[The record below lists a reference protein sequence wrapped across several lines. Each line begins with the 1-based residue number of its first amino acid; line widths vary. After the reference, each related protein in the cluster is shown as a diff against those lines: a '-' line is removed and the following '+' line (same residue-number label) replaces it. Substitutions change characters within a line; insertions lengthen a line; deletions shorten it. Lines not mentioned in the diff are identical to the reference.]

1 MADFIYLM
9 ETRLSPDQQRAVAL
23 VTGVV
28 RAHEMNIYL
37 TGGAVRDIISGF
49 IIRDLDFSVQGNALK
64 LQKDFEKAGAITEAT
79 DETTRTIMLLLP
91 GNVRA
96 EITSTR
102 SERYDKPGKPA
113 EITPGTIYDDMR
125 RRDFT
130 VNAMALSLN
139 PGSRGLLTDP
149 FNGVADI
156 EAKVLR
162 VLHNYAF
169 YEDPSRLI
177 RATRLITRFHW
188 TLEER
193 TQARYDAAKENNYID
208 NISDRTVGH
217 EIEQLAHEE
226 GPIDVLKAL
235 EKEGWLKVLAP
246 HLSVAKVDAP
256 GLTQLFKFRQQLQD
270 LGINPDASP
279 IVMHF
284 LTRKMADKEIAA
296 MQKQIVNKG
305 FVERW
310 KHLEDDAK
318 DFAKKLLARDLTLP
332 SQSWKFMMTH
342 RPDALLFNAIT
353 PRASAVE
360 QKIKNFL
367 TKWPLVRQKL
377 PFPEMAEM
385 RITPEHPEYKKIQ
398 DEAFLLL
405 LDGKL
410 RSHSEIVKFLE
421 PYSPPEPPPPPP
433 PQRRGRAKK
442 EVAAGPVAPGEQA
455 PKKRG
460 RKPKNALAEAPA
472 PAPVPAGEAA
482 KTATAA
488 ASTMQPSEAKQRPV
502 PVPVKKGVPAAPP
515 EKKVAPAKP
524 PAKKP
529 EPKKPE
535 PKKLEKKKPELKKAG
550 PKTTGQKTTGP
561 KNTGLKPKPAGAKH
575 AGQKKAA
582 PAKKP
587 AGKKK

>member
-23 VTGVV
+23 VTDVA
-28 RAHEMNIYL
+28 RAHDMNIYL

-64 LQKDFEKAGAITEAT
+64 LQKDFEKAGAVTEAT

-96 EITSTR
+96 EVTSTR

-156 EAKVLR
+156 EAKLLR
-162 VLHNYAF
+162 ILQNYAF

-177 RATRLITRFHW
+177 RATRLTTRFHW

-193 TQARYDAAKENNYID
+193 TQARYDAAKENNYIE
-208 NISDRTVGH
+208 NIADRAMGH
-217 EIEQLAHEE
+217 EIEQLAHEDQPVE
-226 GPIDVLKAL
+226 VLKAL

-246 HLSVAKVDAP
+246 HMSVAKVDTA
-256 GLTQLFKFRQQLQD
+256 GMNQMFKVKQQLQD
-270 LGINPDASP
+270 VGLNPDASP
-279 IVMHF
+279 IVMYY
-284 LTRKMADKEIAA
+284 LTKKLADKDISG
-296 MQKQIVNKG
+296 MQRQIPSKG

-310 KHLEDDAK
+310 RNLEDDAK
-318 DFAKKLLARDLTLP
+318 DFSKRLVAKDLTAP
-332 SQSWKFMMTH
+332 SATWKFLMQS
-342 RPDALLFNAIT
+342 RPETVLFTAIT
-353 PRASAVE
+353 SRPSAVE
-360 QKIKNFL
+360 QKLKNFL
-367 TKWPLVRQKL
+367 TKWPLLKQKL
-377 PFPEMAEM
+377 PFPEMPEM
-385 RITPEHPEYKKIQ
+385 RITPDLPDYKKIM

-405 LDGKL
+405 MDGKL
-410 RSHSEIVKFLE
+410 RSHNEIVKFLT

-433 PQRRGRAKK
+433 PPRRGRAAKK
-442 EVAAGPVAPGEQA
+442 EAAPAIGPDGQPLPVT

-460 RKPKNALAEAPA
+460 RKPKNAMPLAPAGAPPAEAAAAAPPA
-472 PAPVPAGEAA
+472 AGKPAVTAKVPA
-482 KTATAA
+482 KATAA
-488 ASTMQPSEAKQRPV
+488 APPAVPEKTAAQKAGSKEKTEKHAPAAAAKK
-502 PVPVKKGVPAAPP
+502 PVKKSA
-515 EKKVAPAKP
+515 P
-524 PAKKP
+524 PAK
-529 EPKKPE
+529 
-535 PKKLEKKKPELKKAG
+535 A
-550 PKTTGQKTTGP
+550 
-561 KNTGLKPKPAGAKH
+561 
-575 AGQKKAA
+575 QKKA
-582 PAKKP
+582 PAKK
-587 AGKKK
+587 GKRK

>member
-23 VTGVV
+23 VTEVA
-28 RAHEMNIYL
+28 RAHEMNVFL

-49 IIRDLDFSVQGNALK
+49 LIRDPDFFLQGNALK
-64 LQKDFEKAGAITEAT
+64 LQKDFEKAGALTEAS
-79 DETTRTIMLLLP
+79 DDTTRTIMLLLP

-96 EITSTR
+96 EVTSTR
-102 SERYDKPGKPA
+102 SEKYEKPGRPP

-149 FNGVADI
+149 FNGMADI

-169 YEDPSRLI
+169 YEEPSRLI
-177 RATRLITRFHW
+177 RATRLSTRFHW

-193 TQARYDAAKENNYID
+193 TQARYDAAKENNYIE
-208 NISDRTVGH
+208 NISDRAVGH

-226 GPIDVLKAL
+226 NPIEVLKAL
-235 EKEGWLKVLAP
+235 EKEGWLKVLVP
-246 HLSVAKVDAP
+246 HMSVAKADSA
-256 GLTQLFKFRQQLQD
+256 GLSQLFKVKQQMQELT
-270 LGINPDASP
+270 LNPDASP

-284 LTRKMADKEIAA
+284 LTRKLPDKDVSA

-310 KHLEDDAK
+310 KNLEDDAK
-318 DFAKKLLARDLTLP
+318 DFAKRLVAKDLAQP
-332 SQSWKFMMTH
+332 SATWKFLMSN

-353 PRASAVE
+353 SRPAAVE

-367 TKWPLVRQKL
+367 TKWPQVRQKL

-385 RITPEHPEYKKIQ
+385 RITPEHPEYKKIL

-410 RSHSEIVKFLE
+410 RSHNEIVKFLE

-433 PQRRGRAKK
+433 PPRRGRAKK
-442 EVAAGPVAPGEQA
+442 EAAPGDQA

-460 RKPKNALAEAPA
+460 RKPKNAVAGEAAPIAPAAETATVPPAAAAAKQTAPAGKQKAAPA
-472 PAPVPAGEAA
+472 PAA
-482 KTATAA
+482 KKAA
-488 ASTMQPSEAKQRPV
+488 AS
-502 PVPVKKGVPAAPP
+502 
-515 EKKVAPAKP
+515 
-524 PAKKP
+524 
-529 EPKKPE
+529 
-535 PKKLEKKKPELKKAG
+535 
-550 PKTTGQKTTGP
+550 
-561 KNTGLKPKPAGAKH
+561 
-575 AGQKKAA
+575 KAA
-582 PAKKP
+582 PAKAPAKP
-587 AGKKK
+587 AAKKPTAKKAAPKKKQAPAKKKGKKKK

>member
-9 ETRLSPDQQRAVAL
+9 ETRLSPDQQRAVTLATD
-23 VTGVV
+23 VA
-28 RAHEMNIYL
+28 RAHEMNIFL

-64 LQKDFEKAGAITEAT
+64 LQKDFEKAGAVTEAT
-79 DETTRTIMLLLP
+79 DEATRTLMLLLP

-96 EITSTR
+96 EVTSAR
-102 SERYDKPGKPA
+102 SEKYDKPGKPA
-113 EITPGTIYDDMR
+113 EITQGTIYDDMG

-156 EAKVLR
+156 ESKVLR

-169 YEDPSRLI
+169 YEEPSRLI
-177 RATRLITRFHW
+177 RATRLMTRFHW

-193 TQARYDAAKENNYID
+193 TQARYDAAKENNYIE
-208 NISDRTVGH
+208 NVSDRALGH
-217 EIEQLAHEE
+217 EIEQLAHEDNPVE
-226 GPIDVLKAL
+226 VLKAL
-235 EKEGWLKVLAP
+235 EKEGWLKTVAP
-246 HLSVAKVDAP
+246 HLSVAKVDTS
-256 GLTQLFKFRQQLQD
+256 GLTQVFKVKQQLQEVG
-270 LGINPDASP
+270 LNPDAGP

-284 LTRKMADKEIAA
+284 LTRKLGDKDISA

-310 KHLEDDAK
+310 KNLEDDAK
-318 DFAKKLLARDLTLP
+318 DFAKKLMARDLALP
-332 SQSWKFMMTH
+332 SQTWKFLMTN

-377 PFPEMAEM
+377 AFPEMAEM

-398 DEAFLLL
+398 DEAFLML

-410 RSHSEIVKFLE
+410 RSHTEIVKFLE

-433 PQRRGRAKK
+433 PPRRGRGKK
-442 EVAAGPVAPGEQA
+442 EAAPGAAGDQP

-460 RKPKNALAEAPA
+460 RKPKNAEGAPA
-472 PAPVPAGEAA
+472 PAAPVAEPAKSAPAAAGKQPAAAAKQKAVPAPAAA
-482 KTATAA
+482 K
-488 ASTMQPSEAKQRPV
+488 K
-502 PVPVKKGVPAAPP
+502 AAPP
-515 EKKVAPAKP
+515 AAKAKAPAKAAAKP
-524 PAKKP
+524 AAKKP
-529 EPKKPE
+529 APKKPE
-535 PKKLEKKKPELKKAG
+535 PKKAAPKKKPA
-550 PKTTGQKTTGP
+550 
-561 KNTGLKPKPAGAKH
+561 
-575 AGQKKAA
+575 
-582 PAKKP
+582 AKKP
-587 AGKKK
+587 GKKK

>member
-9 ETRLSPDQQRAVAL
+9 ETRLSPDQQKAVRL
-23 VTGVV
+23 VTDVA
-28 RAHEMNIYL
+28 RAHEMNIFL

-64 LQKDFEKAGAITEAT
+64 LQKDFEKAGAVTEAT
-79 DETTRTIMLLLP
+79 DETTRTLMLLLP

-96 EITSTR
+96 EVTSAR
-102 SERYDKPGKPA
+102 SEKYDKPGKPA
-113 EITPGTIYDDMR
+113 EITQGTIYDDMR

-169 YEDPSRLI
+169 YEEPSRLI
-177 RATRLITRFHW
+177 RATRLLTRFHW

-193 TQARYDAAKENNYID
+193 TQARYEAAKENNYIE
-208 NISDRTVGH
+208 NVSDRALGH
-217 EIEQLAHEE
+217 EIEQLAHEDN
-226 GPIDVLKAL
+226 PIEVLKAL
-235 EKEGWLKVLAP
+235 EKEGWLKTVAP
-246 HLSVAKVDAP
+246 HLSVAKVDTA
-256 GLTQLFKFRQQLQD
+256 GLTQVFKVKQQLQEVG
-270 LGINPDASP
+270 LNPDAGP
-279 IVMHF
+279 MVMHF
-284 LTRKMADKEIAA
+284 LTRKLGDKDISA

-310 KHLEDDAK
+310 KNLEDDAK
-318 DFAKKLLARDLTLP
+318 DFAKKLMARDLALP
-332 SQSWKFMMTH
+332 SQTWKFLMTN

-367 TKWPLVRQKL
+367 TKWPPVRQKL

-398 DEAFLLL
+398 DEAFLML

-410 RSHSEIVKFLE
+410 RSHTEIVKFLE

-433 PQRRGRAKK
+433 PMRRGRGKK
-442 EVAAGPVAPGEQA
+442 EAAAPGVAGDQA

-460 RKPKNALAEAPA
+460 RKPKNAVEGV
-472 PAPVPAGEAA
+472 PVPAAEATVAEPVKPPPVAAGKQPIAA
-482 KTATAA
+482 KQKAVLPAA
-488 ASTMQPSEAKQRPV
+488 AKKSV
-502 PVPVKKGVPAAPP
+502 PPVKGPTA
-515 EKKVAPAKP
+515 KVAPAKAP
-524 PAKKP
+524 AKAAAKPAAKKP
-529 EPKKPE
+529 APKKPE
-535 PKKLEKKKPELKKAG
+535 PKKVAPKKKPA
-550 PKTTGQKTTGP
+550 
-561 KNTGLKPKPAGAKH
+561 
-575 AGQKKAA
+575 
-582 PAKKP
+582 AKK

>member
-23 VTGVV
+23 VTEVA
-28 RAHEMNIYL
+28 RAHEMNIFL

-49 IIRDLDFSVQGNALK
+49 IIRDLDFSVQGNVLK
-64 LQKDFEKAGAITEAT
+64 LQKDFEKAGVVVEAT
-79 DETTRTIMLLLP
+79 DETTRTLMLLLR

-96 EITSTR
+96 EVTNTR
-102 SERYDKPGKPA
+102 SERYDKPGKPV
-113 EITPGTIYDDMR
+113 EITQGTIYDDMR

-156 EAKVLR
+156 EGKVLR

-169 YEDPSRLI
+169 YEEPSRLI
-177 RATRLITRFHW
+177 RATRLMTRFHW

-193 TQARYDAAKENNYID
+193 TQARYDAAKENNYIE
-208 NISDRTVGH
+208 NVSDRAVGH
-217 EIEQLAHEE
+217 EIEQLAHEDNPVE
-226 GPIDVLKAL
+226 VLKAM
-235 EKEGWLKVLAP
+235 EKEGWLKVLVP
-246 HLSVAKVDAP
+246 HMSVAKVDSS
-256 GLTQLFKFRQQLQD
+256 GITQLFKVKQQMQE
-270 LGINPDASP
+270 LGLNPDSSP

-284 LTRKMADKEIAA
+284 LTRKLADKDVTA

-310 KHLEDDAK
+310 KNLDDDAR
-318 DFAKKLLARDLTLP
+318 DFAKKLMARDLAQP
-332 SQSWKFMMTH
+332 SAIWKFLMTT

-353 PRASAVE
+353 PRAAAVE

-385 RITPEHPEYKKIQ
+385 RITPEHPEWKKIQ

-410 RSHSEIVKFLE
+410 RSHNEIVKFLE
-421 PYSPPEPPPPPP
+421 PYSPPEPPPPPAP
-433 PQRRGRAKK
+433 ARRGRAKK
-442 EVAAGPVAPGEQA
+442 EAAPGAPGEQA

-460 RKPKNALAEAPA
+460 RKPKALAGAPPAGPTAPPAAEEVKAAPAAVAAKQPAVATKQKAAPA
-472 PAPVPAGEAA
+472 PA
-482 KTATAA
+482 
-488 ASTMQPSEAKQRPV
+488 
-502 PVPVKKGVPAAPP
+502 
-515 EKKVAPAKP
+515 KKVAPTKAKP
-524 PAKKP
+524 AAKKP
-529 EPKKPE
+529 AAKPAA
-535 PKKLEKKKPELKKAG
+535 KKK
-550 PKTTGQKTTGP
+550 
-561 KNTGLKPKPAGAKH
+561 
-575 AGQKKAA
+575 A
-582 PAKKP
+582 PAKK
-587 AGKKK
+587 GKKK